1 MATKK
6 STSSDVFD
14 VIVVGAGHAGIE
26 AAHASGRLGC
36 KTLLVTMSVDA
47 IGKISCNPAVGGIAK
62 SHLVREVDALGGVQA
77 RLTDMAAM
85 QYRVLNASKGK
96 AVRATRVQIDKYE
109 YNRKAVELML
119 AAENVET
126 VEAEV
131 KDLII
136 TRGAVAG
143 VKTNI
148 GEFRAPKVVITAGTF
163 LEGVIHIGMQHWSGG
178 RIGEL
183 AANDLFASLRD
194 AGVTVRKFKTGTCAR
209 LDSRTVDLSVMEE
222 QKPDTDVAPFS
233 FYTKKTPYNGASCFV
248 TYTNKKTHAIIKK
261 GLKYSPLYTGKIKST
276 GVRYCPSIEDKIV
289 RFADRDRHHVFIE
302 PEGRDTVELYPN
314 GCSTSLPFDV
324 QYDMLRSIEG
334 LEKVHIIRPGY
345 GIEHGVI
352 DSRELKQTFEHK
364 NVKGLYF
371 GGQVNG
377 TTGYEEAAAQ
387 GLYAGVNAALAVQK
401 KEPFILHRE
410 ESFIGMLVDDL
421 VTKGTNE
428 PYRVFTSR
436 SEFRLLLR
444 EDNALYRLY
453 AKAHEIGLIDDAA
466 YAGIK
471 EKEERIAAE
480 LSRLKSVKIKA
491 DIATNA
497 ELKSRGTKELD
508 ETVSAEQLL
517 KRPEVAYADLT
528 IFGVKA
534 LLATDEADQVE
545 IAIKYQGFIQ
555 REQRNAQS
563 LKDLAKIKIPL
574 GFSYAKIDG
583 LSSEIKEKLAS
594 AKPVNLREA
603 QDISGVTPASLLIL
617 MGYLRKK
624 RHALGQ
630 NSL

>member
-1 MATKK
+1 MATRK
-6 STSSDVFD
+6 STLSDVFD

-36 KTLLVTMSVDA
+36 RTLLVTMSVDA

-77 RLTDMAAM
+77 RLTDMASM

-109 YNRKAVELML
+109 YNRQAVALML
-119 AAENVET
+119 AAENVTT

-131 KDLII
+131 KDLVI

-143 VKTNI
+143 VVTNL
-148 GEFRAPKVVITAGTF
+148 GEFRGAKVVVTAGTF

-183 AANDLFASLRD
+183 AANDLFVSLRD

-209 LDSRTVDLSVMEE
+209 LDRRTVDFSVMEE
-222 QKPDTDVAPFS
+222 QKPDADVTPFS
-233 FYTKKTPYNGASCFV
+233 FYTEKKPYNGASCFV
-248 TYTNKKTHAIIKK
+248 TYTNEKTHAIIRK

-289 RFADRDRHHVFIE
+289 RFSDRDRHHVFIE
-302 PEGRDTVELYPN
+302 PESRETVELYPN
-314 GCSTSLPFDV
+314 VCSTSLPFDV

-334 LEKVHIIRPGY
+334 LENVRIIRPGY

-352 DSRELKQTFEHK
+352 DSRELKHTFEHK

-387 GLYAGVNAALAVQK
+387 GLYAGVNAALAVKK

-444 EDNALYRLY
+444 EDNAIYRLY
-453 AKAHEIGLIDDAA
+453 RRAHEIGLIGEVAFA
-466 YAGIK
+466 RIK
-471 EKEERIAAE
+471 EKEDRILAE
-480 LSRLKSVKIKA
+480 TQRLTHVKVKA
-491 DIATNA
+491 DIATNS
-497 ELKSRGTKELD
+497 ELKKRGTAALTES
-508 ETVSAEQLL
+508 VSAEQLM
-517 KRPEVAYADLT
+517 KRPEISYQDLAL
-528 IFGVKA
+528 FGVTD
-534 LLATDEADQVE
+534 LLASDEADQVE
-545 IAIKYQGFIQ
+545 IAIKYEGFIQ
-555 REQRNAQS
+555 REQRGAQS
-563 LKDLAKIKIPL
+563 LKDLAKIKIPVA
-574 GFSYAKIDG
+574 FSYAKIDG
-583 LSSEIKEKLAS
+583 LSSEIKEKLLA
-594 AKPVNLREA
+594 AKPTNLREA
-603 QDISGVTPASLLIL
+603 QEISGVTPAALLIL
-617 MGYLRKK
+617 MSHLRNK
-624 RHALGQ
+624 RHA
-630 NSL
+630 